1 MVAQLS
7 KTPMFLDVV
16 DLRSFYAQPLGV
28 VTRLLLSRAIRARWP
43 DTHGL
48 SILGIGYATPYL
60 GTFREHGER
69 TFAFMPGA
77 QGVVKWP
84 SASPTLAALV
94 SETSLPVRDAMID
107 RALAVHALEMTP
119 HAADM
124 LRDVWRVL
132 APGGRLLLVV
142 PNRAGPWA
150 RMDSTPFG
158 QGQPFSR
165 SQLTSLLRETLFTP
179 IGWHEALW
187 MPPIS
192 RKWMLRAAPA
202 WERVGAALSLPFYG
216 LHIVEATKQ
225 VWRPV
230 PVKKRSPELTPV
242 LAPGAARA

>member
-1 MVAQLS
+1 
-7 KTPMFLDVV
+7 MFLDVV

-28 VTRLLLSRAIRARWP
+28 VTRRLLVRAIRARWP
-43 DTHGL
+43 DARGQSIMGL
-48 SILGIGYATPYL
+48 GYATPYL
-60 GTFREHGER
+60 GIFREDGEH

-84 SASPTLAALV
+84 SASPTLSSLV
-94 SETSLPVRDAMID
+94 SETALPVRDAMID
-107 RALAVHALEMTP
+107 RVIAVHALEMTP

-124 LRDVWRVL
+124 LREVWRVL
-132 APGGRLLLVV
+132 APGGKLLLVV

-165 SQLTSLLRETLFTP
+165 TQLVSLLREALFTP
-179 IGWHEALW
+179 VGWHEALW
-187 MPPIS
+187 MPPFQ
-192 RKWMLRAAPA
+192 RKWLMRAAPA
-202 WERVGAALSLPFYG
+202 WERVGATLSLPFYG

-230 PVKKRSPELTPV
+230 PVKKKREV
-242 LAPGAARA
+242 RVFAPGAAPA